1 MSRARKALTRNERV
15 EQLKN
20 QTYDGF
26 QLRSSED
33 TPRQNDE
40 EAEKITLWKFLKK
53 VWLVITD
60 RADTHG
66 NMTSGAFAFLVS
78 IVFRAVALVGFLVF
92 ALGIYAVVL
101 YFLDLSWQNWP
112 EIIRNIYALVMVAM
126 ILFVL
131 VMYSIIMWGASN
143 EMRKEKDKNYIISVF
158 SGVVSFAALI
168 VALVALLRGVK

>member
-1 MSRARKALTRNERV
+1 MSRARKALTRNERIK
-15 EQLKN
+15 QLKN

-26 QLRSSED
+26 QLRISED
-33 TPRQNDE
+33 TPRPNDE
-40 EAEKITLWKFLKK
+40 EAEKITLRKFLKK

-112 EIIRNIYALVMVAM
+112 EIIRNVYALVIIVM
-126 ILFVL
+126 ILFIL

-143 EMRKEKDKNYIISVF
+143 EMRKERDKNYIVAVF

-168 VALVALLRGVK
+168 VALVALVKG

>member
-1 MSRARKALTRNERV
+1 MNRARKALTRNERV

-33 TPRQNDE
+33 TPRQNDKE
-40 EAEKITLWKFLKK
+40 EKITLWKFLKK
-53 VWLVITD
+53 VWLVITG

-78 IVFRAVALVGFLVF
+78 SVFRAVALVGFLVF

-101 YFLDLSWQNWP
+101 YVIDLSWQNWP
-112 EIIRNIYALVMVAM
+112 EIIRNIYILVMVIM
-126 ILFVL
+126 ILFIL

-143 EMRKEKDKNYIISVF
+143 EMHKEKDKNYIISVF

>member
-1 MSRARKALTRNERV
+1 MSRERKALTRNERIK
-15 EQLKN
+15 QLKN

-33 TPRQNDE
+33 EPRPKDE

-53 VWLVITD
+53 VWLVIAD
-60 RADTHG
+60 KADTHG

-92 ALGIYAVVL
+92 VLGIYAVVL
-101 YFLDLSWQNWP
+101 YVLDLSWQNGP
-112 EIIRNIYALVMVAM
+112 EVIRNIYALVMVAM
-126 ILFVL
+126 ILFIL

-143 EMRKEKDKNYIISVF
+143 EMRKERDKNYIVAVF

-168 VALVALLRGVK
+168 VALVALVEG